1 MDQLAATGVLRNL
14 LAHYTR
20 VERLVLELA
29 AESFAESGSDALVV
43 AQREFTALVAFME
56 CLGQA
61 LYLDMA
67 AARRIGGP
75 TIMRTELAS
84 AIGF

>member
-1 MDQLAATGVLRNL
+1 
-14 LAHYTR
+14 
-20 VERLVLELA
+20 
-29 AESFAESGSDALVV
+29 VV